1 MLGGD
6 ISNLST
12 PRMWVLEDV
21 VLHREDVLV
30 LGQKRRW
37 WSRKP
42 ETQSSEAVVVQP
54 APMSLLWRFH
64 QRWESSGMKIELIH
78 IGAPQEGILD
88 LLDRSAASAFS
99 DVLDFLTLE
108 AVADHLAFRPDVMFV
123 VDVEERALRWG
134 SRGMKIMDVRV

>member
-1 MLGGD
+1 
-6 ISNLST
+6 
-12 PRMWVLEDV
+12 
-21 VLHREDVLV
+21 
-30 LGQKRRW
+30 
-37 WSRKP
+37 
-42 ETQSSEAVVVQP
+42 
-54 APMSLLWRFH
+54 
-64 QRWESSGMKIELIH
+64 MKIELIH